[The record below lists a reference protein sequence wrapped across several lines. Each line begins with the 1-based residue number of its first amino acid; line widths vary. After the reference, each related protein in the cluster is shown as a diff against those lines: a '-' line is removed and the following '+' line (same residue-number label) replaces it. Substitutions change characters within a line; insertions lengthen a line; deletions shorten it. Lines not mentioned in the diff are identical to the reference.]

1 MSSVRTKTKLQDDS
15 ARILEIQKKIQDEK
29 YMDGAIYRIAMI
41 LSNKLMEDDEST
53 ERK

>member
-1 MSSVRTKTKLQDDS
+1 MSSARAKTKLQDES
-15 ARILEIQKKIQDEK
+15 ARILEIRNKIQDEK

-41 LSNKLMEDDEST
+41 LSNKLMEDEEAI